1 MRGRR
6 ISLSP
11 ARRIITDL
19 MRYATAVPGIPTERT
34 MDLAP
39 IIAARNAVPY
49 RPAWAGIFAKA
60 LALTAREFPALR
72 RAYVKWPWP
81 HLYEYPESAVT
92 ITINRE
98 HNGEPC
104 VLPLTI
110 RDPAS
115 YPINAIAST
124 IDHHVRAPIAEIT
137 AFRRALSI
145 GRLPDVLR
153 RPLIWI
159 GYNVPRSRATYFGTC
174 AVTSVSFTGSELLYV
189 PTPTTSLLTF
199 GVFGPDGR
207 TPVRMVIDHRVMDG
221 MQFAAI
227 LERLEAIMHGPILE
241 ELRSQAAVSAS
252 SPHPAFRRHG

>member
-6 ISLSP
+6 IPLSP
-11 ARRIITDL
+11 ARRIIADL
-19 MRYATAVPGIPTERT
+19 MRYAVTVPGIPTERT
-34 MDLAP
+34 MDLASV
-39 IIAARNAVPY
+39 IAARNAVPY

-60 LALTAREFPALR
+60 LALTAREFPSLR
-72 RAYVKWPWP
+72 QAYVKWPWP
-81 HLYEYPESAVT
+81 HLYEYPLSAVT

-115 YPINAIAST
+115 LPISAIAAT
-124 IDHHVRAPIAEIT
+124 IDHHVRAPLDEIT

-145 GRLPDVLR
+145 GRLPDIIR
-153 RPLIWI
+153 RPLMWI

-227 LERLEAIMHGPILE
+227 LERLEAIMNGPILE
-241 ELRSQAAVSAS
+241 ELQSQAALSAP